1 MFAHL
6 QVHVW
11 KHNYLQL
18 LISFFLYFLKKLNK
32 HLRHLICNFHAN
44 IFHCIKIHL
53 YNRIRTCI
61 WHLEL
66 TTFSDKHQRSHRKQ
80 VWRVGADVTLRSSAG
95 WTICRA
101 LWGVSQ
107 TDDRLAVNVHYIG
120 LTGRKLESLQAEAS
134 LVGWWWKKMYKV
146 DLRAPKWKTK
156 AVQFITES
164 SKVS

>member
-1 MFAHL
+1 MYG
-6 QVHVW
+6 
-11 KHNYLQL
+11 N
-18 LISFFLYFLKKLNK
+18 II
-32 HLRHLICNFHAN
+32 ICNCQYICILFCIFLTNEKAFAWLHHLTCIWNFLAN
-44 IFHCIKIHL
+44 MFHCIKVHL

-101 LWGVSQ
+101 LWGVNQ

-134 LVGWWWKKMYKV
+134 LVGRWWKKMYKV